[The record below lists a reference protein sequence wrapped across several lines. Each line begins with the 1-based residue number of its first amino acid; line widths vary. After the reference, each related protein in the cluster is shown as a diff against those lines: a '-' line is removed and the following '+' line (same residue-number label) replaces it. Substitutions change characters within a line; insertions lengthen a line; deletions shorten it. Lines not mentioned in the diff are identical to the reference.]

1 VFVFPSDSKLA
12 NYKNVGK
19 EFKGFVG
26 NAGKWNGK
34 FADALAK
41 MALFGSSG
49 TSGLVD
55 CTNSLPQA
63 TNAKRELKAM
73 NPFKPRH

>member
-1 VFVFPSDSKLA
+1 VS
-12 NYKNVGK
+12 K

-34 FADALAK
+34 VADALER

-49 TSGLVD
+49 TNNLID
-55 CTNSLPQA
+55 CTDSLPKA
-63 TNAKRELKAM
+63 TNAKRKRKTM
-73 NPFKPRH
+73 NPFKPRN